1 MVINMELIL
10 IAIASSTLAYIVSG
24 TSALESYHKLLL
36 KLLKKNS
43 TLYTDPLMSRLDFW
57 MKLGL
62 KYPNSFFVSLGS
74 CGVCM
79 SVVASIVFGLL
90 CGSFNVI
97 VLLSISWFAVVFYC
111 ILKRA
116 VDWANGK

>member
-1 MVINMELIL
+1 MELIL
-10 IAIASSTLAYIVSG
+10 IAIASAALAYIVSG
-24 TSALESYHKLLL
+24 TSALESYHKLIL

-43 TLYTDPLMSRLDFW
+43 TLYTDPLTSRLEFW

-62 KYPNSFFVSLGS
+62 KYPNSFLVSLGS
-74 CGVCM
+74 CGICM

-97 VLLSISWFAVVFYC
+97 VLLSISWFAAVFYC

-116 VDWANGK
+116 VGWANGK